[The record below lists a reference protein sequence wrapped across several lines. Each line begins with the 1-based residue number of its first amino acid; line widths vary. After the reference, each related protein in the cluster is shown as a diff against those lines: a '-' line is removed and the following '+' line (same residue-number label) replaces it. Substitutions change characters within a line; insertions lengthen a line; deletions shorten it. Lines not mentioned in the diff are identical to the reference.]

1 MLDVRKDAHTRCI
14 ASHCI
19 TSTALRAQEGGIVKS
34 FVINRHGSLVLP
46 SNCFP
51 ELDFSV
57 LQTLEQFSAVV
68 KRDFDAKAPTGTNL
82 RERSETQAYNSRYE
96 LLRDLG
102 LHLFWVNRLLDHDV
116 REATN
121 GLAARPE
128 ETRRCLHA
136 HRHAL
141 AGRRAQDRGGLGRV
155 QPAAG
160 YPILAQ

>member
-1 MLDVRKDAHTRCI
+1 
-14 ASHCI
+14 
-19 TSTALRAQEGGIVKS
+19 VKS

-68 KRDFDAKAPTGTNL
+68 RRDFDAKAPTGTNL

-102 LHLFWVNRLLDHDV
+102 LHLFWVNRFSITMYEKRPMAWRHVPKKRDDV
-116 REATN
+116 FMPIVTPWQDGERKT
-121 GLAARPE
+121 AAGSV
-128 ETRRCLHA
+128 RRVNRRQVGTPVRQTGRLPHAA
-136 HRHAL
+136 HRRL
-141 AGRRAQDRGGLGRV
+141 PRT
-155 QPAAG
+155 AAG
-160 YPILAQ
+160 V